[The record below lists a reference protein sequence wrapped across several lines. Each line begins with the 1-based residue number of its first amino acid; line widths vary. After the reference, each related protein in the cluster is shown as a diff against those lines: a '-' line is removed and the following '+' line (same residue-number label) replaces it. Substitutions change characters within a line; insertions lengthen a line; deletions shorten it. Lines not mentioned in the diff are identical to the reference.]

1 MAGRGIVI
9 NSPSTKQAS
18 DRSANPGL
26 KFTKM
31 HGAGNDYVYVDARA
45 MDADW
50 PAVSVAI
57 SDRHT
62 GVGSDG
68 LILLL
73 QSDSAD
79 FRMRMFN
86 ADGSE
91 GEMCGN
97 GIRCL
102 ARFAVECGAVAP
114 DKTPMVVE
122 TGAGNLE
129 VTPIWQSG
137 EFAHARVSMGLPR
150 LDPDDIPVKAEKNG
164 AVVDYPITVADHE
177 FAITCVR
184 MGNPHAVAFL
194 DEPVDSVRLDEI
206 GPLVEHHPMF
216 PQRVN
221 FEIVNNLGGGQLR
234 TRVWER
240 GSGLTMA
247 CGTGACAVAVAA
259 RLHGY
264 TGDKSIVELPGGDLT
279 IEWPGEGPV
288 VMEGPVS
295 RVFDGEWSFR

>member
-1 MAGRGIVI
+1 
-9 NSPSTKQAS
+9 
-18 DRSANPGL
+18 
-26 KFTKM
+26 M
-31 HGAGNDYVYVDARA
+31 HGAGNDYVYVDARGREA
-45 MDADW
+45 EW
-50 PAVSVAI
+50 PALSVAV

-62 GVGSDG
+62 GIGSDG

-102 ARFAVECGAVAP
+102 ARFAVERGAVSP
-114 DKTPMVVE
+114 DKSPVLVE

-129 VTPIWQSG
+129 VTPVWQDGAISG
-137 EFAHARVSMGLPR
+137 ARVSMGQPR
-150 LDPDDIPVKAEKNG
+150 LAPHEIPVIADGDE
-164 AVVDYPITVADHE
+164 AVVDHPITVAGGDFE
-177 FAITCVR
+177 VTCVS
-184 MGNPHAVAFL
+184 MGNPHAVAFI
-194 DEPVDSVRLDEI
+194 DQPVDEVRLDAI

-221 FEIVNNLGGGQLR
+221 FEIVNVLGDGRLR

-259 RLHGY
+259 RIHGH
-264 TGDKSIVELPGGDLT
+264 TQDKSVVELPGGNLV

-288 VMEGPVS
+288 IMEGPVAS
-295 RVFDGEWSFR
+295 VFDGEWHCG

>member
-1 MAGRGIVI
+1 
-9 NSPSTKQAS
+9 
-18 DRSANPGL
+18 
-26 KFTKM
+26 M
-31 HGAGNDYVYVDARA
+31 HGAGNDYVYVDARGQ
-45 MDADW
+45 DAEW
-50 PAVSVAI
+50 PALSVAV

-62 GVGSDG
+62 GIGSDG

-102 ARFAVECGAVAP
+102 TRFAVEHGAVSP
-114 DKTPMVVE
+114 DKSPVVVE

-129 VTPIWQSG
+129 VTPVWQTGSISG
-137 EFAHARVSMGLPR
+137 ARVSMGQPR
-150 LDPDDIPVKAEKNG
+150 LAPHEIPVIADG
-164 AVVDYPITVADHE
+164 DGPLVDHPITVAGGE
-177 FAITCVR
+177 FKVTCVS
-184 MGNPHAVAFL
+184 MGNPHAVAFI
-194 DEPVDSVRLDEI
+194 DEPVDEVRLHEI

-221 FEIVNNLGGGQLR
+221 FEIVNVLGEGRLR

-259 RLHGY
+259 RMHGH
-264 TGDKSIVELPGGDLT
+264 TQDKSIVELPGGDLT

-288 VMEGPVS
+288 IMEGPVAS
-295 RVFDGEWSFR
+295 VFDGEWHCE